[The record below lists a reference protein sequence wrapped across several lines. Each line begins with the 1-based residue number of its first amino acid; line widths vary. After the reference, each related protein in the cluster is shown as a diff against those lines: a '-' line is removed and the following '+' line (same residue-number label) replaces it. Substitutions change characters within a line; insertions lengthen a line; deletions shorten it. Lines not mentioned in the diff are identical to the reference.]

1 MKISKSF
8 IKQIKHQQQINNNN
22 NLGANVNV
30 KQVIKPHDIQ
40 FKN

>member
-8 IKQIKHQQQINNNN
+8 IKQIKQQQQINNN

>member
-8 IKQIKHQQQINNNN
+8 IKQIKQQQQINNN

-40 FKN
+40 FKS